1 MAKPNTPANISV
13 DGVVNNI
20 WKHDV
25 DKATVKWGMSSVTNL
40 IPTANRK
47 FESMKGSGGTTLT
60 KTQNVAVSEWNTTG
74 ATRVRSS
81 GGTATLKA
89 EYQVGTAPVG
99 GVRVFAMYI
108 KNNSS
113 TPVEV
118 GYVGRTIVQ
127 PNDLR
132 LITGRATSPG
142 DPYVRFITASAS
154 TNLDI
159 TVWNP
164 ILADGDIFFKY
175 ELQRKINGGAF
186 TPILTTPIAYTADS
200 LYKVEHKEIAWGTV
214 QYRVRAINSSNE
226 YSSFRTGSVI
236 TIEEPPPEQLEP
248 PNDFTISNLNNQNNT
263 WNYDIESAEITWQAS
278 TSEDVDY
285 YSLERSING
294 GDYEVIQDND
304 NLSHTDY
311 RHEDWETVRYRI
323 KAVSTVPLSSE
334 YIYSPLYTVIPPP
347 IPEPP
352 NEIELLYNNTPI
364 EYIDYDVDKFTLTW
378 DEVTRSSMTYE
389 IERSFNDGIFQNVK
403 TTTGLTHIEEV
414 EDCWTNVQYR
424 IRAISPYNKYSPFT
438 YSKKYTVITLK
449 EEHGILQPFGLRVNY
464 AESRFDVTPTLRER
478 VATAA
483 GVDGE
488 YYFGSDFEPKLFDYV
503 TWTKGVF
510 SEEDKK
516 KLKDKIAT
524 VFACFRY
531 GALNL
536 VRENRVHKVSPIA
549 KADIVNYPLHL
560 DINLGFKASPIGHSL
575 VENQEYGKSEYINNG
590 NETTFPT
597 IILKG
602 ELVNP
607 SFKVN
612 DKIYHFFTQVEIAD
626 GDIVTID
633 CKTRTVVLTNS
644 QGDIFN
650 YLGAWCG
657 EFPTFNAGAN
667 TFDIGDIPA
676 ENIIVRWYD
685 TWV

>member
-1 MAKPNTPANISV
+1 MI
-13 DGVVNNI
+13 
-20 WKHDV
+20 
-25 DKATVKWGMSSVTNL
+25 
-40 IPTANRK
+40 
-47 FESMKGSGGTTLT
+47 
-60 KTQNVAVSEWNTTG
+60 
-74 ATRVRSS
+74 
-81 GGTATLKA
+81 LK
-89 EYQVGTAPVG
+89 
-99 GVRVFAMYI
+99 
-108 KNNSS
+108 
-113 TPVEV
+113 
-118 GYVGRTIVQ
+118 VQ
-127 PNDLR
+127 
-132 LITGRATSPG
+132 
-142 DPYVRFITASAS
+142 
-154 TNLDI
+154 
-159 TVWNP
+159 
-164 ILADGDIFFKY
+164 
-175 ELQRKINGGAF
+175 
-186 TPILTTPIAYTADS
+186 
-200 LYKVEHKEIAWGTV
+200 
-214 QYRVRAINSSNE
+214 
-226 YSSFRTGSVI
+226 
-236 TIEEPPPEQLEP
+236 
-248 PNDFTISNLNNQNNT
+248 
-263 WNYDIESAEITWQAS
+263 ITWQAS

-304 NLSHTDY
+304 NLSYTDY

-334 YIYSPLYTVIPPP
+334 YIYSPLYTVPPP
-347 IPEPP
+347 IPETAREFAIKHD
-352 NEIELLYNNTPI
+352 NEVID
-364 EYIDYDVDKFTLTW
+364 YIDYNMKSIKLSWEKSDDLNLFTENDKKFESWNGYGGATLTKTQNVSMPEWGTTEATRIRSSGGNASFKMAVTVPTLPGSSTFSMYIKNNSSTPISIGNGDFFTIQPNETKLHKNTAEWEHPYVMIVIGTNSKDVDLDVTLW
-378 DEVTRSSMTYE
+378 RPILTRDDTFYTHE

-414 EDCWTNVQYR
+414 DCWTNVQYR
-424 IRAISPYNKYSPFT
+424 IRAISPYNKYSPFA
-438 YSKKYTVITLK
+438 YKKYTVNYIK
-449 EEHGILQPFGLRVNY
+449 EEHGILQPFGLKVDY

-549 KADIVNYPLHL
+549 KADIINYPLHL
-560 DINLGFKASPIGHSL
+560 DVNLGFKASPIGHSL

-612 DKIYHFFTQVEIAD
+612 GKIYNFSTQVAIAD

-644 QGDIFN
+644 QGDTFN
-650 YLGAWCG
+650 YLGAWNG
-657 EFPTFNAGAN
+657 EFPTFKVGVN
-667 TFDIGDIPA
+667 TFDTGDIPA